1 MDRIEKILY
10 LNESLLE
17 EMPEYRSD
25 AERFPR
31 DDGGQRRLLRSLMNV
46 RMPGALREDLLN
58 VQDELL
64 REEREEKGVVHVS
77 DLPSVPGEER
87 IVLWQGDIT
96 RLDTDAIVNA
106 ANSRMLGCFI
116 PCHNCIDNVIHSAA
130 GLQLREEC
138 ASLMRLQ
145 GHEEPVGQAKIT
157 AGYSLPARHVIH
169 TVGPAVEGQLME
181 RHCEQLRSCYCACL
195 QKAEEN
201 GLESLAFC
209 CISTGVFRFPKEE
222 AAKIAVQTVLDYL
235 AQGGKLNKI
244 VFVVHGDENF
254 SIYRSL
260 LF

>member
-25 AERFPR
+25 AESFPR

-116 PCHNCIDNVIHSAA
+116 PCHNCIDKATHIRITHPSNCIM
-130 GLQLREEC
+130 
-138 ASLMRLQ
+138 AS
-145 GHEEPVGQAKIT
+145 
-157 AGYSLPARHVIH
+157 
-169 TVGPAVEGQLME
+169 
-181 RHCEQLRSCYCACL
+181 C
-195 QKAEEN
+195 
-201 GLESLAFC
+201 
-209 CISTGVFRFPKEE
+209 
-222 AAKIAVQTVLDYL
+222 
-235 AQGGKLNKI
+235 
-244 VFVVHGDENF
+244 
-254 SIYRSL
+254 
-260 LF
+260 

>member
-25 AERFPR
+25 AESFPR

-169 TVGPAVEGQLME
+169 TV
-181 RHCEQLRSCYCACL
+181 CL

-235 AQGGKLNKI
+235 AQGGKLNKV